1 MKKDSDFT
9 IKIEGTIEID
19 VPDHLINILENSYRL
34 NQYIFPS
41 EGDELKEYKEELFDL
56 INNSIDLNSCYFN
69 EIEIDNVNN
78 VEYEN

>member
-1 MKKDSDFT
+1 MRKEIDFT
-9 IKIEGTIEID
+9 IKVEGTIEID
-19 VPDHLINILENSYRL
+19 VPEHLVEILENSYRL
-34 NQYIFPS
+34 KQYIFPS

-56 INNSIDLNSCYFN
+56 INNSIDLNSCYFD

>member
-1 MKKDSDFT
+1 MKKEIDFT

-19 VPDHLINILENSYRL
+19 VPDHLVNILENSYIL

-41 EGDELKEYKEELFDL
+41 KGDELEEYKEELFDL

-78 VEYEN
+78 VKYED